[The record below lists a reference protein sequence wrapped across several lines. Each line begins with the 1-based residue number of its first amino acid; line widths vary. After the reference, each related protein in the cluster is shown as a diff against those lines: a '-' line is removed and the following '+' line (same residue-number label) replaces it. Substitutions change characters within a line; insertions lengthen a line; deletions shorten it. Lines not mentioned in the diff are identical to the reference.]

1 MRAVVQRV
9 LEARVQVREE
19 IVGKIAKGI
28 LVFLGVGQGD
38 TSDDGR
44 TLAEKIL
51 HLRLF
56 PDAFDKMNLSVID
69 INGGILVISQFTLL
83 GDCRKGRRPS
93 YASAAAPELAKA
105 LYEAFVAELR
115 QGAAVVETGRF
126 QEVMQVHL
134 VNDGPVTLLV
144 DTRKTF

>member
-9 LEARVQVREE
+9 LEARVQVRGE
-19 IVGKIAKGI
+19 IVGRIGRGI
-28 LVFLGVGQGD
+28 LVFMGVGQGD
-38 TSDDGR
+38 TPDDGR
-44 TLAEKIL
+44 ALAEKVL

-56 PDAFDKMNLSVID
+56 PDAFDKMNLSVLD
-69 INGGILVISQFTLL
+69 VDGGILVISQFTLL

-115 QGAAVVETGRF
+115 RAATVVETGRF